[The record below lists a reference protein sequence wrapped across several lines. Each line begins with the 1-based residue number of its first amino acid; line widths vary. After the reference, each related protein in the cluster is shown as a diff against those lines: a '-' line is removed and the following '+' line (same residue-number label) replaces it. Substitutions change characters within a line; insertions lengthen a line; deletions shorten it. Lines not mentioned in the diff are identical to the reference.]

1 MIGDLQV
8 QKLEVVDSD
17 AETEDDEEDQ
27 PNVMSITKEEQQAN
41 ASHLSSTHTLHTCT
55 NGLSATG
62 VVVENETVAAALPSS
77 IKSIGSFRADS
88 MRLTASLPLTW
99 KPSIILDFVS
109 STDKDISEIL
119 EPEPLIL
126 GDIDHKQG
134 ALQQEAICGASNCIQ
149 KGDEISHKFHGFK
162 DANLELVV
170 PTVLSFSAEKSPRDQ
185 IGSEGLTTEPFSVM
199 DDQMVQMEESPEP
212 EWMVRKAA
220 VDANSAVCAFQ
231 RRKIAT
237 GHSCLS
243 KEYTKGVENGNEENN
258 NAGEEGNKL
267 GTELRRRSLFPEAKA
282 LEDESQIP
290 GHVSSMAITK
300 LGPQPHLRRNV
311 DTPSPKSKAN
321 VNEALLPAP
330 KLSCPTGSMSY
341 LDSQVGIG
349 IRLLVS

>member
-17 AETEDDEEDQ
+17 AETEDGEEDQ
-27 PNVMSITKEEQQAN
+27 PNVMAITKEEQQAN
-41 ASHLSSTHTLHTCT
+41 ANHLSSTHTLHTCT

-62 VVVENETVAAALPSS
+62 VGVENETVAAALPSS
-77 IKSIGSFRADS
+77 FKSIGSIRADS

-99 KPSIILDFVS
+99 KPSIILGFVS
-109 STDKDISEIL
+109 STDKDTSEIL
-119 EPEPLIL
+119 EPGPLVL
-126 GDIDHKQG
+126 GDPKQG
-134 ALQQEAICGASNCIQ
+134 ALQQEAICGTSNLTQ
-149 KGDEISHKFHGFK
+149 KRDEMSHKFRGFK

-170 PTVLSFSAEKSPRDQ
+170 PTVLSFSAENSRDQ

-199 DDQMVQMEESPEP
+199 DDPMVQMQESPEP

-243 KEYTKGVENGNEENN
+243 KEYTNGVENGNEEKS
-258 NAGEEGNKL
+258 NAGEETNKL

-290 GHVSSMAITK
+290 DHVSSMANTT

-311 DTPSPKSKAN
+311 DTPPSKSKAN
-321 VNEALLPAP
+321 VNEALVPAS

-349 IRLLVS
+349 ISLSVS